1 MVSRSI
7 GGKRR
12 QKWELIP
19 DQLTLKQALEILNP
33 DNRDYIDRKRGAYQ
47 RVLIELRKN
56 PKNKEI

>member
-33 DNRDYIDRKRGAYQ
+33 DNRDYIYRKRGAYK
-47 RVLIELRKN
+47 RILMELKNN
-56 PKNKEI
+56 PKK